1 MTYEQRIAFYNEYMK
16 ILTTDPS
23 SLPVWLYLQFKFM
36 TPAGM
41 IAKGD
46 EMEKFVKQ
54 YSLNGMKPMCFM

>member
-1 MTYEQRIAFYNEYMK
+1 
-16 ILTTDPS
+16 
-23 SLPVWLYLQFKFM
+23 M